1 MKTRPKT
8 RSRGFSARKTKF
20 PGVFCKNQGLK
31 HKNWK
36 DPRAKVLKQLGWT
49 ASSKSEKLRGLSAKN
64 WAWLELLLNYMDC
77 GLKSKEA
84 RDSFAKIYWR

>member
-20 PGVFCKNQGLK
+20 LGVFCKNQGPI

-36 DPRAKVLKQLGWT
+36 DPRADVQKDLGWT
-49 ASSKSEKLRGLSAKN
+49 VGSILEKLRDLNVKN
-64 WAWLELLLNYMDC
+64 KSCLEILLNAT
-77 GLKSKEA
+77 GRRVVFKE
-84 RDSFAKIYWR
+84 RR